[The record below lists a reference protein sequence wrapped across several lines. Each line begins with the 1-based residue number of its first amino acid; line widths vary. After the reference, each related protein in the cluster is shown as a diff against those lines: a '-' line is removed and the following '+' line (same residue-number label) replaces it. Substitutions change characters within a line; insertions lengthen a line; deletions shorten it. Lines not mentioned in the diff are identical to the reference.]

1 MISNHNGKNKVAS
14 FLLLS
19 GETAAE
25 PKANYDVWVSAEIT
39 PGEHCFL
46 VVKKLEK
53 KSHRE

>member
-25 PKANYDVWVSAEIT
+25 PRANYDVWVSAEIT